1 MALIVADTGGSDYK
15 RVPAGVHIGR
25 CCRLVDL
32 GTQEETY
39 EGETKL
45 LPKLSITWE
54 LFGEDEEGNPLVQDD
69 GKPMLIWQ
77 EFTASLGKKAKLRA
91 ALESWRGRAFTDE
104 DLKGFDVSKLV
115 GAYCMVN
122 VTEKKAKS
130 GDKTYMI
137 VSSLTPLPAALRNA
151 KPAPVWPNVI
161 FDLSNPD
168 ERVFAELHEKVQE
181 RIKKSLEYSGK
192 TPEEAAPSKGHA
204 DMSIPEEE
212 DVPF

>member
-1 MALIVADTGGSDYK
+1 MSLIVADNGGSDFK

-25 CCRLVDL
+25 CCRLIDL

-104 DLKGFDVSKLV
+104 DLKGFDVSKLL

-122 VTEKKAKS
+122 VTEKKAKTS
-130 GDKTYMI
+130 DKTYMV
-137 VSSLTPLPAALRNA
+137 VSSLTPLPAALKA
-151 KPAPVWPNVI
+151 SKPEGVWPNLV
-161 FDLSNPD
+161 FDLSKPD
-168 ERVFAELHEKVQE
+168 EDVFAQLHEKVQE
-181 RIKKSLEYSGK
+181 RIGKSLERSGYSPAEK
-192 TPEEAAPSKGHA
+192 APSKGHA
-204 DMSIPEEE
+204 DQSIPDDD